1 MQSHA
6 IVMSYKGAAS
16 GKLLDSII
24 TVAQAKL
31 TEIEL
36 KRSVKKRVFGVLV
49 EVLQNIHHHFNNSNV
64 HVHSQNGEDSIMFV
78 FAKKD
83 GNYSVTTGNYIADSE
98 ILPLKTRLEEINSM
112 TPDQVKEKYREILK
126 TGEISAKGGAGLGII
141 DIARKSGSKLQYEF
155 RKHNDNL
162 SFFSLTVT
170 ISA

>member
-1 MQSHA
+1 
-6 IVMSYKGAAS
+6 MSYKGAVS

-31 TEIEL
+31 AEIEL

-49 EVLQNIHHHFNNSNV
+49 EVLQNIHHHFNNSPL
-64 HVHSQNGEDSIMFV
+64 HTKCGSDDSIMFV
-78 FAKKD
+78 FAKKE
-83 GNYSVTTGNYIADSE
+83 GTYSVTTGNYIADTDIPS
-98 ILPLKTRLEEINSM
+98 LKTRLDEINNM
-112 TPDQVKEKYREILK
+112 TPEEVKEKYRKILK
-126 TGEISAKGGAGLGII
+126 TGEISPKGGAGLGII

-155 RKHNDNL
+155 QQHQDNL

>member
-1 MQSHA
+1 MQSSA

-49 EVLQNIHHHFNNSNV
+49 EVLQNIHHHFNNTNIYSNI
-64 HVHSQNGEDSIMFV
+64 SDEDNSIMFV
-78 FAKKD
+78 FAKKN
-83 GNYSVTTGNYIADSE
+83 GVYSVTTGNYIVDTE
-98 ILPLKTRLEEINSM
+98 IESLKKRLEEINGMDS
-112 TPDQVKEKYREILK
+112 DQVKEKYRQILK
-126 TGEISAKGGAGLGII
+126 TGKISAKGGAGLGII

-155 RKHNDNL
+155 RKYNDRL

-170 ISA
+170 ISV